1 VTPKDIQQMAKHL
14 SLTLKE
20 FRARFTKKLTH
31 GVVLIFVKGHCV
43 FFEEK
48 TGCKVHAA
56 KPRQCSTWPY
66 WPDNIK
72 DGRFTP
78 AVLKI
83 CKGCSHG

>member
-1 VTPKDIQQMAKHL
+1 MAKHL

-31 GVVLIFVKGHCV
+31 GEVLNFVKGHCV

-48 TGCKVHAA
+48 KGCKVHAA
-56 KPRQCSTWPY
+56 KPRQCATWPF

-72 DGRFTP
+72 DGHFTP

-83 CKGCSHG
+83 CKGCTQG